1 MNILGFKFEKASQE
15 IFAFKSFSTSIKKY
29 NIFNDIII
37 FFWSGWG
44 YFLTAGIEECLAQVQ
59 LLGFYF
65 PSDLLLIK

>member
-1 MNILGFKFEKASQE
+1 MNLGFKFEKATE
-15 IFAFKSFSTSIKKY
+15 ELFAFKSFSTSIKKY

-44 YFLTAGIEECLAQVQ
+44 YFLIAGIEEICFAQVQ

-65 PSDLLLIK
+65 TSDLLLIK

>member
-1 MNILGFKFEKASQE
+1 MNLGFKFEKATE
-15 IFAFKSFSTSIKKY
+15 ELFAFKSFSTSIKKY

-44 YFLTAGIEECLAQVQ
+44 YFLIAGIAECFAQV